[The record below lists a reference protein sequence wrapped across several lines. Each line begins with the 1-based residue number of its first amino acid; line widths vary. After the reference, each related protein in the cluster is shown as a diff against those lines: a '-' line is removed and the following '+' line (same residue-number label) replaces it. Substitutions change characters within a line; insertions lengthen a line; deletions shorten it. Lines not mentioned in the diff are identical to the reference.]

1 MMAFAGSS
9 YLRLVPLLLAAAHLY
24 LPLTD
29 GQQGIF
35 KLANLGI
42 YCVFY
47 TMHC

>member
-1 MMAFAGSS
+1 MAFAGSS
-9 YLRLVPLLLAAAHLY
+9 YLRLVPLLLAVAHLY
-24 LPLTD
+24 LPLSTD